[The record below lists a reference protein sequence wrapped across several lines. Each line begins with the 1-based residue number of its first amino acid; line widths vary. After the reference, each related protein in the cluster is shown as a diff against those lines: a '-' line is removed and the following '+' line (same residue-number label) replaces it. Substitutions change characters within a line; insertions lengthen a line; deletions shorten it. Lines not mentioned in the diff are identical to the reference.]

1 MMLTSLIETLDF
13 WHQAVAVPA
22 AILNVIILS
31 TAGASILAIA
41 MIATVKPTGTALNL
55 RMLRKQRGKLRKM
68 YKSKKAQKN
77 HLVRGKEDS

>member
-1 MMLTSLIETLDF
+1 MMLTSLIEMVDV

-22 AILNVIILS
+22 AILNAIILS

-68 YKSKKAQKN
+68 YKSKKAHNN
-77 HLVRGKEDS
+77 HLMPGKEGS